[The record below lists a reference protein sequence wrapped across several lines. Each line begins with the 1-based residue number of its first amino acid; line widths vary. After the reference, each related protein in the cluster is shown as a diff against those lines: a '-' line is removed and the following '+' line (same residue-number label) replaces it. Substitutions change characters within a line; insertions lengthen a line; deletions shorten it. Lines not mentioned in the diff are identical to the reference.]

1 MLSKLGASTRAR
13 TFSARYLWRSR
24 NRYLE
29 LNSPYAGTDAGTRY
43 ACTMAMDRVD
53 LCGLLAL
60 AGLAYGA
67 SHMGNV
73 SSYACI

>member
-1 MLSKLGASTRAR
+1 MES
-13 TFSARYLWRSR
+13 
-24 NRYLE
+24 NC
-29 LNSPYAGTDAGTRY
+29 PYAGTDAGTRY